1 MEIQTKTNRVLA
13 FTRAWRQL
21 HVFTSNSDWLVVLF
35 TSVAIGLSNY
45 FGFSFTTLNWKPLY
59 GTTLV
64 FSHDTFL
71 EQVFF
76 LFNFL
81 CLLDSTPFYKIM
93 VPTVDTVR
101 YDFLVYSLLQAK
113 RPVLLT
119 GPVGTG
125 KTSLAQKVL
134 QRLDP
139 KIYSLLVINM
149 SAQVCETQH
158 LCIACSFPVTFD
170 SNTMKLVQQEIK
182 PSHIRMS

>member
-1 MEIQTKTNRVLA
+1 M
-13 FTRAWRQL
+13 
-21 HVFTSNSDWLVVLF
+21 
-35 TSVAIGLSNY
+35 
-45 FGFSFTTLNWKPLY
+45 
-59 GTTLV
+59 
-64 FSHDTFL
+64 
-71 EQVFF
+71 FF
-76 LFNFL
+76 LFIFL

-149 SAQVCETQH
+149 SAQVRETQH
-158 LCIACSFPVTFD
+158 LCMACSFPVTFD

-182 PSHIRMS
+182 PSHIRMSQ

>member
-1 MEIQTKTNRVLA
+1 MCVALIHFSLVL
-13 FTRAWRQL
+13 
-21 HVFTSNSDWLVVLF
+21 
-35 TSVAIGLSNY
+35 
-45 FGFSFTTLNWKPLY
+45 PLLLLLIFEMTPDY
-59 GTTLV
+59 ST
-64 FSHDTFL
+64 
-71 EQVFF
+71 
-76 LFNFL
+76 FNFHF
-81 CLLDSTPFYKIM
+81 SMPFYKIM

-149 SAQVCETQH
+149 SAQVR
-158 LCIACSFPVTFD
+158 LS
-170 SNTMKLVQQEIK
+170 
-182 PSHIRMS
+182 

>member
-1 MEIQTKTNRVLA
+1 M
-13 FTRAWRQL
+13 
-21 HVFTSNSDWLVVLF
+21 
-35 TSVAIGLSNY
+35 
-45 FGFSFTTLNWKPLY
+45 
-59 GTTLV
+59 
-64 FSHDTFL
+64 
-71 EQVFF
+71 
-76 LFNFL
+76 
-81 CLLDSTPFYKIM
+81 PFYKIM

-149 SAQVCETQH
+149 SAQVLQKIKTEKNFWTLKTGMGHFTQTQTSPYQG
-158 LCIACSFPVTFD
+158 IPNSG
-170 SNTMKLVQQEIK
+170 
-182 PSHIRMS
+182 

>member
-1 MEIQTKTNRVLA
+1 MFHSSYSLR
-13 FTRAWRQL
+13 
-21 HVFTSNSDWLVVLF
+21 TS
-35 TSVAIGLSNY
+35 
-45 FGFSFTTLNWKPLY
+45 
-59 GTTLV
+59 LV
-64 FSHDTFL
+64 FIHGL
-71 EQVFF
+71 H
-76 LFNFL
+76 
-81 CLLDSTPFYKIM
+81 LLYSIPFYKIM

-149 SAQVCETQH
+149 SAQVRGTRN
-158 LCIACSFPVTFD
+158 LTS
-170 SNTMKLVQQEIK
+170 
-182 PSHIRMS
+182 

>member
-1 MEIQTKTNRVLA
+1 MLLLGVCRTVI
-13 FTRAWRQL
+13 
-21 HVFTSNSDWLVVLF
+21 
-35 TSVAIGLSNY
+35 ICI
-45 FGFSFTTLNWKPLY
+45 
-59 GTTLV
+59 LV
-64 FSHDTFL
+64 FDEFL
-71 EQVFF
+71 SLPSFWLLLLPSIHIAQTVL
-76 LFNFL
+76 LFMLSILKLYVNLICFVY
-81 CLLDSTPFYKIM
+81 SMPFYKIM

-149 SAQVCETQH
+149 SAQVRRR
-158 LCIACSFPVTFD
+158 L
-170 SNTMKLVQQEIK
+170 KLK
-182 PSHIRMS
+182 MSVPCYV

>member
-1 MEIQTKTNRVLA
+1 M
-13 FTRAWRQL
+13 
-21 HVFTSNSDWLVVLF
+21 
-35 TSVAIGLSNY
+35 
-45 FGFSFTTLNWKPLY
+45 
-59 GTTLV
+59 
-64 FSHDTFL
+64 
-71 EQVFF
+71 
-76 LFNFL
+76 
-81 CLLDSTPFYKIM
+81 PFYKIM

-149 SAQVCETQH
+149 SAQVRQNLIVTCEARRH
-158 LCIACSFPVTFD
+158 SFASFASCVI
-170 SNTMKLVQQEIK
+170 S
-182 PSHIRMS
+182 

>member
-1 MEIQTKTNRVLA
+1 M
-13 FTRAWRQL
+13 
-21 HVFTSNSDWLVVLF
+21 
-35 TSVAIGLSNY
+35 
-45 FGFSFTTLNWKPLY
+45 
-59 GTTLV
+59 
-64 FSHDTFL
+64 
-71 EQVFF
+71 FF
-76 LFNFL
+76 LFIFL

-149 SAQVCETQH
+149 SAQVRETQH
-158 LCIACSFPVTFD
+158 LCMACSFPVTFD

-182 PSHIRMS
+182 PSHIRMSQWTVKSSKEEHVTITKSTGKYLKSFGWKCSTFGLIG